1 MRFEAVQT
9 CLFNPLHV
17 LLWIH
22 SLIAFVFDTKC
33 RELTGVK
40 EKDGKHSIYIWEEM
54 KSFSHTLYDSISY
67 IFYQLVA
74 AAQWSFASL
83 LLPCTQNS
91 AWHIMSAPREFK
103 NNILQVWTVNLKTLD
118 PPVGVVRFEFAHIGC
133 CSSRSLLFRKFR
145 HDQIILREGCVASP
159 RVLFILESNA
169 LSMQKEGLDTGKR
182 GKQRDEVP
190 SRIRFSEIC
199 LGHCVCSFIL
209 SHKQ

>member
-1 MRFEAVQT
+1 MRFETVQT

-22 SLIAFVFDTKC
+22 SLIAFVFDTKR

-74 AAQWSFASL
+74 AAHWSFASL
-83 LLPCTQNS
+83 LLPCTRNS

-103 NNILQVWTVNLKTLD
+103 NNILQVWTVNLKTVD
-118 PPVGVVRFEFAHIGC
+118 PPVGVARFEFAHIGC
-133 CSSRSLLFRKFR
+133 CSSRSLLFRKMPPWSDHFEGR
-145 HDQIILREGCVASP
+145 LRSFPPCFIYTRIECSEYAERGFGYRKEGKTERWGAQQDQILRNLPGTLC
-159 RVLFILESNA
+159 LFFDSES
-169 LSMQKEGLDTGKR
+169 
-182 GKQRDEVP
+182 
-190 SRIRFSEIC
+190 
-199 LGHCVCSFIL
+199 
-209 SHKQ
+209 